1 MRRLIRLDRPVIV
14 EGKYDKIAL
23 ENVVDALIITTD
35 GFRVFKNREKCDLIR
50 QLARKNG
57 VIIMTDS
64 DSAGAV
70 IRSYLKKIISDCEI
84 INVYVP
90 ELRGKERRKAK
101 PSKSGL
107 IGVEG
112 MSPEIIEEA
121 LKRSGVFSVKKEN
134 GRKITKTDM
143 FVLGLSGREDSSI
156 KRKDFLRFLGLP
168 ESLSSSAMLDV
179 LNNMLT
185 ADEFCEK
192 AELWNKGIKKTE
204 MRK

>member
-35 GFRVFKNREKCDLIR
+35 GFGIFKNREKCDLIR

-143 FVLGLSGREDSSI
+143 FVLGLSGREDSSL

>member
-1 MRRLIRLDRPVIV
+1 MIRLDKPVIV

-23 ENVVDALIITTD
+23 QNVIDALIITTD
-35 GFRVFKNREKCDLIR
+35 GFGIFKNKEKCDLIR
-50 QLARKNG
+50 RLARKNG

-70 IRSYLKKIISDCEI
+70 IRSYIKKIVSDCEI

-90 ELRGKERRKAK
+90 ELQGKEKRKAK

-112 MSPEIIEEA
+112 MSPEIIEDA
-121 LKRSGVFSVKKEN
+121 LRKSGVFSVRAEER
-134 GRKITKTDM
+134 RKITKADM
-143 FVLGLSGREDSSI
+143 FAFGLSGREDSRE
-156 KRKDFLRFLGLP
+156 KRKSFLRQLGLP

-179 LNNMLT
+179 LNNSFT
-185 ADEFCEK
+185 FEEFNKK
-192 AELWNKGIKKTE
+192 AETFKNNGE
-204 MRK
+204 F

>member
-1 MRRLIRLDRPVIV
+1 MIRLDRPVIV

-23 ENVVDALIITTD
+23 KNIVDALIITTD
-35 GFRVFKNREKCDLIR
+35 GFGIFKNKEKCDLIR
-50 QLARKNG
+50 RLARENG

-70 IRSYLKKIISDCEI
+70 IRSYIKKIVSDCEI

-90 ELRGKERRKAK
+90 ELRGKEKRKSK

-112 MSPEIIEEA
+112 MNPEIIEDA
-121 LKRSGVFSVKKEN
+121 LRKSGVFSVRAEER
-134 GRKITKTDM
+134 RKITKADM
-143 FVLGLSGREDSSI
+143 FAFGLSGREDSRE
-156 KRKDFLRFLGLP
+156 KRKSFLRQLGLP

-179 LNNMLT
+179 LNNSFT
-185 ADEFCEK
+185 FEEFNKK
-192 AELWNKGIKKTE
+192 AETFKNNGE
-204 MRK
+204 F

>member
-14 EGKYDKIAL
+14 EGKYDKITL

-35 GFRVFKNREKCDLIR
+35 GFGIFKNKEKCDLIR
-50 QLARKNG
+50 RTAKKNG

-70 IRSYLKKIISDCEI
+70 IRSYIKKIVSDCEI

-90 ELRGKERRKAK
+90 ELRGKEKRKEK

-112 MSPEIIEEA
+112 MSPEIIEDA
-121 LKRSGVFSVKKEN
+121 LRKSGVFSVRTEQR
-134 GRKITKTDM
+134 RKITKADM
-143 FVLGLSGREDSSI
+143 FAFGLSGCEDSAS
-156 KRKDFLRFLGLP
+156 KRKSFLKYLGLP
-168 ESLSSSAMLDV
+168 ESLSPSAMLDV

-185 ADEFCEK
+185 FEEFNEK
-192 AELWNKGIKKTE
+192 AERFKNNGEI
-204 MRK
+204 

>member
-1 MRRLIRLDRPVIV
+1 MIRLDRPVIV

-23 ENVVDALIITTD
+23 KNIVDALIITTD
-35 GFRVFKNREKCDLIR
+35 GFGIFKNKEKCDLIR
-50 QLARKNG
+50 RLARKNG

-70 IRSYLKKIISDCEI
+70 IRSYIKKIVSDCEI

-90 ELRGKERRKAK
+90 ELQGKEKRKAK

-112 MSPEIIEEA
+112 MSPEIIEDA
-121 LKRSGVFSVKKEN
+121 LRKSGVFSVRAEER
-134 GRKITKTDM
+134 RKITKADM
-143 FVLGLSGREDSSI
+143 FAFGLSGREESRE
-156 KRKDFLRFLGLP
+156 KRKSFLRQLGLP

-179 LNNMLT
+179 LNNCFT
-185 ADEFCEK
+185 FEEFNKK
-192 AELWNKGIKKTE
+192 AETFKNNGE
-204 MRK
+204 F

>member
-35 GFRVFKNREKCDLIR
+35 GFGIFKNREKCDLIR

-143 FVLGLSGREDSSI
+143 FVLGLSGREDSSL

-192 AELWNKGIKKTE
+192 AELWNKGIKKME

>member
-23 ENVVDALIITTD
+23 ENIVDALIITTD
-35 GFRVFKNREKCDLIR
+35 GFGIFKNREKCDLIR

-90 ELRGKERRKAK
+90 ELRGKERRKTK

-143 FVLGLSGREDSSI
+143 FVLGLSGREDSSL

-185 ADEFCEK
+185 ADEFYEK

>member
-35 GFRVFKNREKCDLIR
+35 GFGIFKNREKCDLIR

-70 IRSYLKKIISDCEI
+70 IRSYLKKIISDCKI
-84 INVYVP
+84 VNVYVP

-143 FVLGLSGREDSSI
+143 FVLGLSGREDSSL

-185 ADEFCEK
+185 ADEFCDK

-204 MRK
+204 MQK

>member
-1 MRRLIRLDRPVIV
+1 MIRLDRPVIV

-35 GFRVFKNREKCDLIR
+35 GFGIFKNREKCDLIR
-50 QLARKNG
+50 RLARKNG
-57 VIIMTDS
+57 IIIMTDS

-70 IRSYLKKIISDCEI
+70 IRSYIKKIISDCEI
-84 INVYVP
+84 INIYVP
-90 ELRGKERRKAK
+90 ELRGKEKRKAR

-112 MSPEIIEEA
+112 MSPEIIENA
-121 LKRSGVFSVKKEN
+121 LKRGGIFSVKEEN
-134 GRKITKTDM
+134 RRKITKTDM
-143 FVLGLSGREDSSI
+143 FVLGLSGREDSSV
-156 KRKDFLRFLGLP
+156 KRKEFLRFLGLP

-185 ADEFCEK
+185 ADEFFDK

-204 MRK
+204 M

>member
-1 MRRLIRLDRPVIV
+1 MIRLDRPVIV

-143 FVLGLSGREDSSI
+143 FVLGLSGREDSSL

-185 ADEFCEK
+185 ADEFYEK

>member
-1 MRRLIRLDRPVIV
+1 MIRLDRPVIV

-84 INVYVP
+84 VNVYVP

-143 FVLGLSGREDSSI
+143 FVLGLSGREDSSL

-185 ADEFCEK
+185 ADEFCKK

>member
-1 MRRLIRLDRPVIV
+1 MIRLDRPVIV

-35 GFRVFKNREKCDLIR
+35 GFGIFKNREKCDLIR
-50 QLARKNG
+50 RLARKNG
-57 VIIMTDS
+57 IIIMTDS

-70 IRSYLKKIISDCEI
+70 IRSYIKKIISDCEI

-90 ELRGKERRKAK
+90 ELRGKEKRKAR

-112 MSPEIIEEA
+112 MSSEIIENA
-121 LKRSGVFSVKKEN
+121 LKRSGIFSVKEEN
-134 GRKITKTDM
+134 RRKITKTDM
-143 FVLGLSGREDSSI
+143 FVLGLSGREDSSV
-156 KRKDFLRFLGLP
+156 KRKEFLRFLGLP

-185 ADEFCEK
+185 ADEFFDK

-204 MRK
+204 M